1 MKDLVSVIV
10 PVYNVEKYLKKCVD
24 SILNS
29 DYKNIEIILVD
40 DGSKD
45 QSGTIC
51 DDYKE
56 SYNNIKVIHKK
67 NGGLSSARN
76 AGIEVSEGEYI
87 LFIDSDDY
95 ITEKFV
101 GHLVDTMNK
110 YDVDVV
116 QGSYEKIDEKERSLY
131 IPKIE
136 NKSYHSKEDILEA
149 FFIKKNILVVACG
162 KLYKK
167 DLCKNISFKEGRNHE
182 DNIFIID
189 LFEKINSYAC
199 VDMSG
204 YKYLQRSD
212 SIVNSNFNEKKLDAI
227 FATEYIVERCEK
239 NWPKYVPYAKILV
252 CKSCFYLYCD
262 IIRAKYKN
270 INTKKML
277 TDKFNDNYKKIRN
290 QDSILVSKVDSCRFF
305 LFSIFPSISAR
316 IQLFLKNHCI

>member
-1 MKDLVSVIV
+1 VKDLVSVIV
-10 PVYNVEKYLKKCVD
+10 PVYNVEKYLKKCID

-45 QSGTIC
+45 LSGIIC

-76 AGIEVSEGEYI
+76 AGIEVSAGEYI

-116 QGSYEKIDEKERSLY
+116 QGNYEKIDEKERSLY
-131 IPKIE
+131 IPQIK

-149 FFIKKNILVVACG
+149 FFIKENILVVAWG

-167 DLCKNISFKEGRNHE
+167 DLFKNISFKEGRNHE
-182 DNIFIID
+182 DNIFIAD

-212 SIVNSNFNEKKLDAI
+212 SIVNSSFNEKKLDAI
-227 FATEYIVERCEK
+227 FATEYIVQKCEK

-262 IIRAKYKN
+262 IIRVKYMDLTLRKN
-270 INTKKML
+270 LLKKF
-277 TDKFNDNYKKIRN
+277 KENYKSICSNKHIVLSKI
-290 QDSILVSKVDSCRFF
+290 DKYRFRIF
-305 LFSIFPSISAR
+305 NIFPNVMSR
-316 IQLFLKNHCI
+316 IQIYLAR